1 MPQVMPPRMAG
12 AIDGESGCHACRL
25 PLASS
30 VSTLPLRPASFG
42 YLPTVSDMSPAIS
55 FDTTSRVLAIAGE
68 VGAEQSVALQSAI
81 EEHSNRRTAPLVV
94 ELTEVTYRPSAAVG
108 LLIRIGRD
116 LAEHGRRSSSQR
128 PPDQPP
134 SAC

>member
-1 MPQVMPPRMAG
+1 
-12 AIDGESGCHACRL
+12 
-25 PLASS
+25 
-30 VSTLPLRPASFG
+30 
-42 YLPTVSDMSPAIS
+42 MSPAIS

-94 ELTEVTYRPSAAVG
+94 ELTEVTYLPSAAVG